1 MRAPAQKARGAVRR
15 RLIRVAGALGSVVF
29 VLWAAATLAF
39 LAFRVIPGD
48 PVEVM
53 LGPQAQ
59 VGEAVKERIRAELG
73 LDRPPL
79 EQYVAY
85 LGQLLRGDLGESY
98 QLRMPVAEVI
108 GRQLGATV
116 QLTAL
121 ALLIAV
127 VLAVSV
133 ALLVRGPAARGI
145 TAAVE
150 LVVLSS
156 PVFWIGLLLLSV
168 FAFGLGWFPVS
179 GARNPA
185 TLVLPALTLALPV
198 AALLGQVLR
207 DGVEAAERQPFAL
220 TVRARGAGPVRLAAH
235 HTLRHGAAGAVTLA
249 AYLVGSLLGGAVLV
263 ETVFARPGL
272 GRVTLSAITN
282 RDLPVIGGVILL
294 SAAVFVVVN
303 LLVDLLQPVI
313 DPRLRSPGSASP
325 TRSRRVDP
333 GGGAGHARGG
343 AS

>member
-1 MRAPAQKARGAVRR
+1 MTPAVQRARGIALRA
-15 RLIRVAGALGSVVF
+15 AGIAASVVI
-29 VLWAAATLAF
+29 VLWGAATVAF

-48 PVEVM
+48 PVDVM

-59 VGEAVKERIRAELG
+59 VSDAVKDGIRAELG

-79 EQYVAY
+79 EQYVGY

-108 GRQLGATV
+108 GRQLGATL

-127 VLAVSV
+127 AIAFAV
-133 ALLVRGPAARGI
+133 ALLARGRVAR
-145 TAAVE
+145 TVVAGAE

-156 PVFWIGLLLLSV
+156 PVFWIGLVLLSV

-179 GARNPA
+179 GSRNPA
-185 TLVLPALTLALPV
+185 TLVLPAVTLALPV

-207 DGVEAAERQPFAL
+207 DGIEAAERQPFAT
-220 TVRARGAGPVRLAAH
+220 TVRARGASPTRLTLH
-235 HTLRHGAAGAVTLA
+235 HTLRHGATGALTLA

-263 ETVFARPGL
+263 ETVFARPGI
-272 GRVTLSAITN
+272 GRVTLAAIAD
-282 RDLPVIGGVILL
+282 RDLPVITGIILL
-294 SAAVFVVVN
+294 SALVFVVVN
-303 LLVDLLQPVI
+303 TIVELVYPLI
-313 DPRLRSPGSASP
+313 DPRLRRRPSPVAPRTGVPA
-325 TRSRRVDP
+325 
-333 GGGAGHARGG
+333 
-343 AS
+343 